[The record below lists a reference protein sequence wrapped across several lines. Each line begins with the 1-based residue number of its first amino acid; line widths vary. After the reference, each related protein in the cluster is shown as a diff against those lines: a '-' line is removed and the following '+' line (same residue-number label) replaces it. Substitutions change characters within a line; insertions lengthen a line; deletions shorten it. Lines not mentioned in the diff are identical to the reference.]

1 MAVTILRTASDYISL
16 LILIQSQNMKRLLF
30 IALFAFSISAIY
42 AQDAK
47 KDELEDGKWYL
58 KGVTGINASQTAM
71 SNWSA
76 GGENSMAGMVYLNGS
91 LQRKSGNWLWSNALS
106 LEYGLTNTKSLG
118 TQKTSD
124 KIDFTTQLGYSTDNK
139 WFYTVMADF
148 KSQFYKGY
156 NYPDKSHYISKFFA
170 PAYSNISI
178 GLEYRPTN
186 WYSVYLSPLAG
197 KLTFVED
204 DYLSDQGA
212 FGVDPGDK
220 FKAELGAYLKGRVER
235 KIMENVNLIST
246 VDFFTAYDSSFGNVD
261 VNWDVMISMKINK
274 YLTANLNTTLKYDDD
289 VKTVNLDGTPDG
301 PKVQFKEVFGLGVAY
316 NF

>member
-1 MAVTILRTASDYISL
+1 
-16 LILIQSQNMKRLLF
+16 MKRLLF
-30 IALFAFSISAIY
+30 ITFFAFSITVIY
-42 AQDAK
+42 AQTDAK
-47 KDELEDGKWYL
+47 KEDVLEDGVWNL
-58 KGVTGINASQTAM
+58 KGVTGLNVSQTAL

-76 GGENSMAGMVYLNGS
+76 GGENAVAGTAYLNGS
-91 LQRKSGNWLWSNALS
+91 LKRKSGSWLWSNALA

-124 KIDFTTQLGYSTDNK
+124 KIDFSTQLGYSTNDK
-139 WFYTVMADF
+139 WYYTIMGDF

-156 NYPDKSHYISKFFA
+156 NYPDKTHYISKFMA

-178 GLEYRPTN
+178 GLEYRPN
-186 WYSVYLSPLAG
+186 NNYSVYLSPLAG

-220 FKAELGAYLKGRVER
+220 FKAELGAYLKARAE
-235 KIMENVNLIST
+235 KNIMENVSLIST
-246 VDFFTAYDSSFGNVD
+246 IDFFTAYDSSFGNVD
-261 VNWDVMISMKINK
+261 INWDVLVSMKINRF
-274 YLTANLNTTLKYDDD
+274 LTATLNTTLKYDDD
-289 VKTVNLDGTPDG
+289 VKTVNEDGTMSG
-301 PKVQFKEVFGLGVAY
+301 PKVQFKEMFGLGFAY